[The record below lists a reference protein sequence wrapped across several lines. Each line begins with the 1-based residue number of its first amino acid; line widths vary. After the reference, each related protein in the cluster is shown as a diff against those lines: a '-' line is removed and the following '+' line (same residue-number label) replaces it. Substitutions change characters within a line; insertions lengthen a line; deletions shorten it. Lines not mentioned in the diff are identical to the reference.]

1 MIEPVTSVRDGPES
15 PYAARAVLDEGAL
28 AAIRESNRSFL
39 TLAAGA
45 QSESLGIDSVTA
57 ARIRA
62 LDDAGLAAVADCPYT
77 LFNLRFEDADFWR
90 GFGFEAAQPWQSVAT
105 ERVSF
110 VRMAVFLAWHLAR
123 SNELAASLVLGMTPA
138 VQRAWRAIPLSALER
153 AAPGVLVHLQARW
166 GSHPTFWGK
175 LLDTAAPAA
184 RERADAVRLLG
195 LQLLAADGAWPP
207 GGAAVASR
215 FG

>member
-1 MIEPVTSVRDGPES
+1 MVEPSTSVRDGPES
-15 PYAARAVLDEGAL
+15 PYAARAVLDETAL
-28 AAIRESNRSFL
+28 ASIRETNLAFL
-39 TLAAGA
+39 VLLAGA
-45 QSESLGIDSVTA
+45 GSESLGVNPA
-57 ARIRA
+57 AVARIRE
-62 LDDAGLAAVADCPYT
+62 LDAAGLAAVADCPYT

-90 GFGFEAAQPWQSVAT
+90 GFALESAQPRQSAAT

-123 SNELAASLVLGMTPA
+123 SNELAASLVLGMTPD
-138 VQRAWRAIPLSALER
+138 VQRAWREIPLSALER
-153 AAPGVLVHLQARW
+153 AAPGVLAHLQARW
-166 GSHPTFWGK
+166 GRHPTFWIK
-175 LLDTAAPAA
+175 LLSTAAPAA
-184 RERADAVRLLG
+184 RERAEAVRLLG

>member
-1 MIEPVTSVRDGPES
+1 VIESVTSVRDGPES
-15 PYAARAVLDEGAL
+15 PYTSRAVLDETAL
-28 AAIRESNRSFL
+28 ASIRETNLAFL
-39 TLAAGA
+39 ALLAGA
-45 QSESLGIDSVTA
+45 GSEALGIDPVAA
-57 ARIRA
+57 ARIRTLDAAA
-62 LDDAGLAAVADCPYT
+62 LATIADCPYT

-90 GFGFEAAQPWQSVAT
+90 GFGLETAQPWQSAAT

-123 SNELAASLVLGMTPA
+123 SNELAASLVLGMTPD
-138 VQRAWRAIPLSALER
+138 VQRAWRSIPLSVLER
-153 AAPGVLVHLQARW
+153 AAPGVLPHLQARW
-166 GSHPTFWGK
+166 GRHPTFWIK
-175 LLDTAAPAA
+175 LLSTAAPAT

-195 LQLLAADGAWPP
+195 LQLLAADGAWPA